1 MNTAIVAAAGS
12 GSRMKS
18 DKNKQFLVIDGLEVL
33 SRTLKKLSDSPL
45 IDRIIIVARKSDFD
59 EIKSIIKKHDIK
71 KADTI
76 AEGGETR
83 RQSVFNALMLVDDE
97 DIVLIHD
104 GARPF
109 ISENLIEKLIRKAKE
124 KGAAAPGLVLKD
136 TISTVDE
143 NGFFKDI
150 TDRNTL
156 RAIQTPQV
164 FFAEKIKKA
173 HQMAKDK
180 KLEFTDD
187 CSLYKYFGGEI
198 AIIDGEQNNIKITVP
213 EDILLAE
220 FILKNK

>member
-12 GSRMKS
+12 GSRMKTNI
-18 DKNKQFLVIDGLEVL
+18 NKQFLVIDGLEVL
-33 SRTLKKLSDSPL
+33 ARTLKKLSDCPL
-45 IDRIIIVARKSDFD
+45 IDRIVIVARKIDFE
-59 EIKSIIKKHDIK
+59 EIKTIIKKHGIK

-76 AEGGETR
+76 AVGGETR
-83 RQSVFNALMLVDDE
+83 RQSVFNALSYVDDS

-109 ISENLIEKLIRKAKE
+109 ISEKLIESLIEKTKE
-124 KGAAAPGLVLKD
+124 VGAAVPGLVPKE

-143 NGFFKDI
+143 NSHFKDI
-150 TDRNTL
+150 TERKHL
-156 RAIQTPQV
+156 RCLQTPQV
-164 FFAEKIKKA
+164 FFADKIKYA
-173 HQMAKDK
+173 HKMANDK
-180 KLEFTDD
+180 NLDFTDD

-220 FILKNK
+220 FIMKNK